1 MDINE
6 IKAKTRSMAEL
17 VHEMISLI
25 ERGFME
31 NKADFLANAMKKE
44 NEINDMEKSLTKDI
58 LDMSKASKDG
68 KDKKGLVILEQVIET
83 LERMGDEA
91 ANLIERIEIK
101 IAESLLFSDLGVEQ
115 FNETYDSMKKSV
127 ELMIEFLKGKD
138 SGLRERIIA
147 NGFHVKELVERYRR
161 EHADRLVQGLCSPM
175 GANMYFDMLD
185 FTGNLARHSSNI
197 VKLF

>member
-1 MDINE
+1 MDINLIKSE
-6 IKAKTRSMAEL
+6 IIGMAKK
-17 VHEMISLI
+17 VYEMLESI

-31 NKADFLANAMKKE
+31 NRAEILAGAMKKE
-44 NEINDMEKSLTKDI
+44 HEINDMEKLLTQNI
-58 LDMSKASKDG
+58 LDLSKNSNNNNRKD
-68 KDKKGLVILEQVIET
+68 LVALAQVIEM

-91 ANLIERIEIK
+91 TCLIERIEIK

-115 FNETYDSMKKSV
+115 FNETYGSMKKSV